1 MRICAMERR
10 MVALG
15 TVYIIGSAAAW
26 LVLALL
32 CLGPV
37 AAVAQDQVSAVER
50 DWGRYR
56 DREFGMTFDFPRH
69 IFSLQTAEQG
79 RQGVLFS
86 TPDGRA
92 RIRVFGEANEA
103 DETPAGYLRRIRK
116 SGEGRFTYVRT
127 TPRFF
132 VASGIRDG
140 MIFYRRCNFAASER
154 RMSCFQ
160 MDYPQREK
168 RAWDGIV
175 TRISLSLRANPQ

>member
-1 MRICAMERR
+1 M
-10 MVALG
+10 
-15 TVYIIGSAAAW
+15 AAAGI
-26 LVLALL
+26 VRMPGARAACFAVGLL
-32 CLGPV
+32 CLGPDT
-37 AAVAQDQVSAVER
+37 APAHDELSAVER

-69 IFSLQTAEQG
+69 IFSLQSAEQG
-79 RQGVLFS
+79 GQGVTFS

-92 RIRVFGEANEA
+92 RIRVFGAANEGN
-103 DETPAGYLRRIRK
+103 DTPAGYLSRIRR

-132 VASGIRDG
+132 VASGTRDG
-140 MIFYRRCNFAASER
+140 MIFYRRCNFASADK

-160 MDYPQREK
+160 LDYPQREK

-175 TRISLSLRANPQ
+175 TRISLSLRATAQ